1 MWSERN
7 LAAARRRSG
16 GPSNGSGRRGGDEG
30 FAAGLMLLG
39 PQRVRIG
46 EEHAGMLAS
55 IERTAAVLEKV
66 RRAPTSFAR
75 GTAWCRAFAVGS
87 TSIWLSLS
95 SVCCWAV
102 CTQAGGEIS
111 ASAALQ
117 PPLIGWSA
125 PPHPPQVR
133 TRVTH
138 LRDSRVEAECRLL
151 WFGGR
156 VGERRCGWAR
166 SIAWSS

>member
-1 MWSERN
+1 
-7 LAAARRRSG
+7 
-16 GPSNGSGRRGGDEG
+16 
-30 FAAGLMLLG
+30 MLLG

-66 RRAPTSFAR
+66 RRAPTSFA
-75 GTAWCRAFAVGS
+75 AALCRAFADRVGLVA
-87 TSIWLSLS
+87 LSLFVG
-95 SVCCWAV
+95 VCAL
-102 CTQAGGEIS
+102 QAGGEIS

-133 TRVTH
+133 VVTH
-138 LRDSRVEAECRLL
+138 LREASSRRAETECRLL
-151 WFGGR
+151 WFGSR
-156 VGERRCGWAR
+156 VGERPCGWAR
-166 SIAWSS
+166 SIAWSSHMSYVP